1 MAAELRLAVKAARP
15 LHRRISVL
23 QSFWE
28 DPIAFVSTSLKW
40 QWRRQ
45 HGLGGGVKEVLA
57 LSLYYVASLWGAL
70 FSGLASS
77 SAIADFSSDGV
88 VHGGFM
94 RMEEGFPA
102 GDLCTSAGGASI
114 RIEGAS
120 SSLLVQ
126 G

>member
-1 MAAELRLAVKAARP
+1 
-15 LHRRISVL
+15 
-23 QSFWE
+23 
-28 DPIAFVSTSLKW
+28 
-40 QWRRQ
+40 
-45 HGLGGGVKEVLA
+45 

-88 VHGGFM
+88 VWVVHGGFM
-94 RMEEGFPA
+94 RMEGGFPA
-102 GDLCTSAGGASI
+102 GDLCTSAGGTSI
-114 RIEGAS
+114 RIEGVS